1 MKKELITKEE
11 FESALLVVKNYKSQN
26 KATESKEKIVKLV
39 LNMETEKI
47 IKLIDYI
54 FLENE
59 NLKYSEVVSRM
70 HEFLNNNLLFRI
82 GIRNVK
88 LVFQSYLKHDLIS
101 SKVEVMKSFCI
112 YYKPK
117 TNPKN

>member
-1 MKKELITKEE
+1 MKNKTITQEE
-11 FESALLVVKNYKSQN
+11 FEYALLVVKNYKSQN

-70 HEFLNNNLLFRI
+70 HEFLNNTLLFKI

-88 LVFQSYLKHDLIS
+88 LVFQLYLKHELIL
-101 SKVEVMKSFCI
+101 SKVEVMSSFKV
-112 YYKPK
+112 Y
-117 TNPKN
+117 TKNKLHNV